1 MFVVVDAPA
10 VCVSTPKRRQS
21 RRTKSEGGGARK
33 QEWAG
38 AGAERVWQMGG
49 LLEQIEAERMGAAVE
64 TEAERAARRR
74 SASNKVD
81 IVLSYNIIFYRERNR
96 KNCA

>member
-1 MFVVVDAPA
+1 MLLLCMCPP
-10 VCVSTPKRRQS
+10 PKEGSAGGRRAR

-38 AGAERVWQMGG
+38 AGAERGWQMGR
-49 LLEQIEAERMGAAVE
+49 LLEQIEAERMGAV
-64 TEAERAARRR
+64 EAEAKQAARRR

-81 IVLSYNIIFYRERNR
+81 FVPVFNYFASL
-96 KNCA
+96 K

>member
-1 MFVVVDAPA
+1 MLLLCMCPP
-10 VCVSTPKRRQS
+10 PKEGSAGGRRAR

-38 AGAERVWQMGG
+38 AGAERGWQMGG

-64 TEAERAARRR
+64 AERAARRR
-74 SASNKVD
+74 SAS
-81 IVLSYNIIFYRERNR
+81 IL
-96 KNCA
+96 